1 VSGFLNREAWVS
13 LGLLAL
19 LLPAPFFVSDYTV
32 RILNLGLI
40 SAVAVLGLNFAFGWT
55 GLISLAQAAF
65 VGCGAYL
72 AALLTARLG
81 LDVWSAAAI
90 SVAATGVAA
99 ALIGFP
105 MLRLSGHYLALATLG
120 LNVSFE
126 IVTSNWVEVTGGT
139 NGIAGIPSFL
149 IFGLALGREAQ
160 FLPVAWTLLVLL
172 TLVAYRLRASRFGR
186 AMIAMRDDEIATR
199 MSGVGAVALKITA
212 FALSAVYAALAG
224 VLFAYHGNFISPG
237 DFGYVHSIFY
247 LSMLIVGGE
256 GSVLGAVLGA
266 VIVTF
271 LPEWLRPL
279 GEAYLTFFGM
289 FLLAILVFLPK
300 GLISLFPFLGSSP
313 APTSL
318 ADSPAPALGK
328 RDAA

>member
-1 VSGFLNREAWVS
+1 MPGFLGREARVS

-19 LLPAPFFVSDYTV
+19 LLAAPLFVSDYTV
-32 RILNLGLI
+32 RLLNLGLI
-40 SAVAVLGLNFAFGWT
+40 SAIAVLGLNFAFGWT
-55 GLISLAQAAF
+55 GLISLAQTAF

-72 AALLTARLG
+72 AALLGTRLG
-81 LDVWSAAAI
+81 LDMWAAGAI

-105 MLRLSGHYLALATLG
+105 MLRLGGHYLALATLG

-139 NGIAGIPSFL
+139 NGIAGIPPL
-149 IFGLALGREAQ
+149 RAFGLTLGREEQ
-160 FLPVAWTLLVLL
+160 LLPVAWALLVLL

-186 AMIAMRDDEIATR
+186 AMIAMRDDEIAAR
-199 MSGVGAVALKITA
+199 MSGVGAVAIKLA
-212 FALSAVYAALAG
+212 GFSLSAVYAALAG
-224 VLFAYHGNFISPG
+224 VLFACHGNFISPG

-256 GSVLGAVLGA
+256 GSILGAILGA
-266 VIVTF
+266 LIVTF

-279 GEAYLTFFGM
+279 GEAYLTFFGV

-300 GLISLFPFLGSSP
+300 GLTSLFRFL
-313 APTSL
+313 AP
-318 ADSPAPALGK
+318 
-328 RDAA
+328 

>member
-1 VSGFLNREAWVS
+1 MPRFLGREARVS

-19 LLPAPFFVSDYTV
+19 LLAAPFFVSDYTV

-40 SAVAVLGLNFAFGWT
+40 SAIAVLGLNFAFGWT

-65 VGCGAYL
+65 VGSGAYV
-72 AALLTARLG
+72 AALLGTRLG
-81 LDVWSAAAI
+81 LDMWSAGA
-90 SVAATGVAA
+90 VAVAVTGIAA

-126 IVTSNWVEVTGGT
+126 IVASNWVEVTGGT
-139 NGIAGIPSFL
+139 NGVTGIPPL
-149 IFGLALGREAQ
+149 RIFGLALGREEQ
-160 FLPVAWTLLVLL
+160 FLPVAWGLLVLL

-199 MSGVGAVALKITA
+199 MSGVGAVAIKITA

-224 VLFAYHGNFISPG
+224 VLFACHGNFISPG

-256 GSVLGAVLGA
+256 GSILGAILGA
-266 VIVTF
+266 LIVTF

-279 GEAYLTFFGM
+279 GEAYLTFFGVC
-289 FLLAILVFLPK
+289 LLAILVFLPK
-300 GLISLFPFLGSSP
+300 GLTSLFRFLGPSGAP
-313 APTSL
+313 APLTVSF
-318 ADSPAPALGK
+318 PALGK

>member
-1 VSGFLNREAWVS
+1 MPRFLGREARVS

-19 LLPAPFFVSDYTV
+19 LLAAPFFVSDYTV

-40 SAVAVLGLNFAFGWT
+40 SAIAVLGLNFAFGWT

-65 VGCGAYL
+65 VGSGAYV
-72 AALLTARLG
+72 AALLGTRLG
-81 LDVWSAAAI
+81 LDMWSAGA
-90 SVAATGVAA
+90 VAVAVTGIAA

-126 IVTSNWVEVTGGT
+126 IVASNWVEVTGGT
-139 NGIAGIPSFL
+139 NGVTGIPPL
-149 IFGLALGREAQ
+149 RIFGLALGREEQ
-160 FLPVAWTLLVLL
+160 FLPIAWGLLVLL

-199 MSGVGAVALKITA
+199 MSGVGAVAIKITA

-224 VLFAYHGNFISPG
+224 VLFACHGNFISPG

-256 GSVLGAVLGA
+256 GSILGAILGA
-266 VIVTF
+266 LIVTF

-279 GEAYLTFFGM
+279 GEAYLTFFGV

-300 GLISLFPFLGSSP
+300 GLTSLFRFLGPSGAP
-313 APTSL
+313 APL
-318 ADSPAPALGK
+318 AVSFPALGK

>member
-1 VSGFLNREAWVS
+1 MPRFLGREARVS

-19 LLPAPFFVSDYTV
+19 LLAAPFFVSDYTV

-40 SAVAVLGLNFAFGWT
+40 SAIAVLGLNFAFGWT

-65 VGCGAYL
+65 VGSGAYV
-72 AALLTARLG
+72 AALLGTRLG
-81 LDVWSAAAI
+81 LDMWSAGA
-90 SVAATGVAA
+90 VAVAVTGIAA

-126 IVTSNWVEVTGGT
+126 IVASNWVEVTGGT
-139 NGIAGIPSFL
+139 NGVTGIPPL
-149 IFGLALGREAQ
+149 RIFGLALGREEQ
-160 FLPVAWTLLVLL
+160 FLPVAWGLLVLL
-172 TLVAYRLRASRFGR
+172 MLVAYRLRASRFGR

-199 MSGVGAVALKITA
+199 MSGVGAVAIKITA
-212 FALSAVYAALAG
+212 VALSAVYAALAG
-224 VLFAYHGNFISPG
+224 VLFACHGNFISPG

-256 GSVLGAVLGA
+256 GSILGAILGA
-266 VIVTF
+266 LIVTF

-279 GEAYLTFFGM
+279 GEAYLTFFGV

-300 GLISLFPFLGSSP
+300 GLTSLFRFLGPSGAP
-313 APTSL
+313 APL
-318 ADSPAPALGK
+318 AVSFPALGK